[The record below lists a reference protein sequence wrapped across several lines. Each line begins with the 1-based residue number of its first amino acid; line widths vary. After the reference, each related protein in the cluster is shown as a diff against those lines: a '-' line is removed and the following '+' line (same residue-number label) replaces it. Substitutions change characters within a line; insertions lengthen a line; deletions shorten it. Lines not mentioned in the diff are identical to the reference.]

1 MGRLS
6 SQFDSLS
13 TTDSTPV
20 ISVTAKDLSKKKQIL
35 DEEDLLG
42 ISDESAVQPEDY
54 LNIGNEQ
61 QSLKSKA
68 FEMLPVETITPNQP
82 VIKKY
87 GFEPLKEFGQ
97 GVASLAD
104 TAFGV
109 VPGAVGGLTYAT
121 ARALQQSPEE
131 AEKIAGRSI
140 AALENPVGR
149 LFGVTDT
156 PGYQKEA
163 SRKLFNYIGENIHKG
178 SEVVAKETG
187 VPVQDVENIAN
198 SLTFAAAPIIG
209 KGVGKVVGKG
219 VGAVDEA
226 ITSQFEKRKA
236 FQPEEVIGDNELL
249 LKKVGIE
256 NIRKSAIDQNPKE
269 ATSQYLTSKAEKGLY
284 GEGMTQQLT
293 HEKEAVAGHFNKLE
307 NELGGTIPRTGTQ
320 FEIYDKTDAGK
331 VIRDAAEDA
340 LNEHNQKTTKLYET
354 ARLEHGDMPVELNK
368 LNEFLKADE
377 NFTYTQEQNLQKGIQ
392 NFLKRQK
399 LLDEKG
405 NVKPMNIAQS
415 ESLRQF
421 INSKYNYETK
431 QLGGQLKNLID
442 EDVFSNVGGETF
454 ETARKHFQV
463 GKEIYDNPK
472 AMNDL
477 LKVEG
482 TNQKIPTENILIK
495 ITTLPESQFSHMI
508 NVFKE
513 TGKTDALK
521 QIQTSLVNRI
531 KEAGQSAQGEPWNG
545 RAAAKE
551 RAKLSQKLQVVFK
564 DSPEILQHIDEG
576 IRAGELVSIDTRYPG
591 AGVQTHQLR
600 GKLGTLAIRGS
611 TALGAKIGGVP
622 GALVGENIG
631 EKITSKFYKTKQ
643 GKLLEKEIKYNKLS
657 DIGK

>member
-1 MGRLS
+1 MAKRL
-6 SQFDSLS
+6 Q
-13 TTDSTPV
+13 
-20 ISVTAKDLSKKKQIL
+20 VTAPTIQIKPQ

-42 ISDESAVQPEDY
+42 INDPTPVQAEDY
-54 LNIGNEQ
+54 LGIGNEPYSATTQ
-61 QSLKSKA
+61 QFA
-68 FEMLPVETITPNQP
+68 NLPIEVITPNQP

-87 GFEPLKEFGQ
+87 GVEPVKQFGR

-109 VPGAVGGLTYAT
+109 VPGVVGGLTYAG
-121 ARALQQSPEE
+121 ARALQQSPQE
-131 AEKIAGRSI
+131 AEIIANRSS

-149 LFGVTDT
+149 LFNVTET
-156 PGYQKEA
+156 PEYKNEA

-198 SLTFAAAPIIG
+198 SLTFAAAPTIG
-209 KGVGKVVGKG
+209 KGINKVVGKG

-226 ITSQFEKRKA
+226 ITGQFEKRKA
-236 FQPEEVIGDNELL
+236 AQPVETISDNEAL
-249 LKKVGIE
+249 LKKVGVE
-256 NIRKSAIDQNPKE
+256 HIRKSAVDENPKE

-284 GEGMTQQLT
+284 GQGMTEQLT
-293 HEKEAVAGHFNKLE
+293 HEKEAISGHFNKLE

-320 FEIYDKTDAGK
+320 FEITDKMDAGK
-331 VIRDAAEDA
+331 VIREAAEDA
-340 LNEHNQKTTKLYET
+340 LNKHNEKTTQLYET
-354 ARLEHGDMPVELNK
+354 ARLEHGDKPVELSK

-392 NFLKRQK
+392 NFLKRQG

-405 NVKPMNIAQS
+405 NVRPMNIAQS

-421 INSKYNYETK
+421 VNSKYNYETK
-431 QLGGQLKNLID
+431 NLGGQLKGLID
-442 EDVFSNVGGETF
+442 EDVFSNVGGQTF

-472 AMNDL
+472 AMSDL
-477 LKVEG
+477 LNVEG
-482 TNQKIPTENILIK
+482 TNQKIPTEKILDK
-495 ITTLPESQFSHMI
+495 ITTLPESQFGHMI

-521 QIQTSLVNRI
+521 QIQTSLINRI
-531 KEAGQSAQGEPWNG
+531 KEAGQSGQGEPWNG

-551 RAKLSQKLQVVFK
+551 RAKLSQKLKVAFE
-564 DSPEILQHIDEG
+564 DSPEILQNIDES
-576 IRAGELVSIDTRYPG
+576 IRAGELVSIDTKYPG
-591 AGVQTHQLR
+591 AAVQTHQLR
-600 GKLGTLAIRGS
+600 GKLGTIAIKGS

-622 GALVGENIG
+622 GAMAGEHIG
-631 EKITSKFYKTKQ
+631 EKISSKFYKTKQ

>member
-1 MGRLS
+1 MAKRL
-6 SQFDSLS
+6 Q
-13 TTDSTPV
+13 
-20 ISVTAKDLSKKKQIL
+20 VTAPTIEIKPQ

-42 ISDESAVQPEDY
+42 INDPTPVQAEDY
-54 LNIGNEQ
+54 FGIGNEPYSATTQ
-61 QSLKSKA
+61 QFA
-68 FEMLPVETITPNQP
+68 NLPIEIIEPTQP

-87 GFEPLKEFGQ
+87 GVEPVKQFGR

-109 VPGAVGGLTYAT
+109 VPGVVGGLTYAT
-121 ARALQQSPEE
+121 ARALQQSPQES
-131 AEKIAGRSI
+131 EKIAGRSI

-149 LFGVTDT
+149 LFGVTET
-156 PGYQKEA
+156 PEYKNEA
-163 SRKLFNYIGENIHKG
+163 FRKLFNYIGENIHKG
-178 SEVVAKETG
+178 SEVVARETG

-198 SLTFAAAPIIG
+198 SLTFAAAPTIG
-209 KGVGKVVGKG
+209 KGINKVVGKG

-226 ITSQFEKRKA
+226 ITGQFEKRKA
-236 FQPEEVIGDNELL
+236 MQPEETISDNEAL
-249 LKKVGIE
+249 LKKVGVE
-256 NIRKSAIDQNPKE
+256 HIRKSAVDENPKE

-284 GEGMTQQLT
+284 GQGMTEQLT
-293 HEKEAVAGHFNKLE
+293 HEKEAISGHFNKLE

-320 FEIYDKTDAGK
+320 FEVFDKMDAGK

-340 LNEHNQKTTKLYET
+340 LNKHNEKTTQLYET
-354 ARLEHGDMPVELNK
+354 ARLEHGDKPVELSK

-392 NFLKRQK
+392 NFLKRQG

-405 NVKPMNIAQS
+405 NVRPMNIAQS

-421 INSKYNYETK
+421 VNSKYNYETK
-431 QLGGQLKNLID
+431 NLGGQLKGLID
-442 EDVFSNVGGETF
+442 EDVFSNVGGQTF

-477 LKVEG
+477 LNVEG
-482 TNQKIPTENILIK
+482 TNQKIPTEDILKK
-495 ITTLPESQFSHMI
+495 ITTLPESQFGHMI

-521 QIQTSLVNRI
+521 QIQTSLINRI
-531 KEAGQSAQGEPWNG
+531 KEAGQSGQGEPWNG
-545 RAAAKE
+545 RAASKE
-551 RAKLSQKLQVVFK
+551 RAKLSQKLKVAFE
-564 DSPEILQHIDEG
+564 DSPEILQNIDEG
-576 IRAGELVSIDTRYPG
+576 IRAGELVSIDTKYPG
-591 AGVQTHQLR
+591 AAVQTHQLR
-600 GKLGTLAIRGS
+600 GKLGAIAVKGS

-622 GALVGENIG
+622 GAMAGEHIG
-631 EKITSKFYKTKQ
+631 EKISSKFYKTKQ

>member
-6 SQFDSLS
+6 SEFDSLS

-20 ISVTAKDLSKKKQIL
+20 ISVTAKDLSKKKKLQ

-42 ISDESAVQPEDY
+42 ISDDSTIQPEDY
-54 LNIGNEQ
+54 LGVDSDQ

-68 FEMLPVETITPNQP
+68 FEMLPVEVITPNQP

-87 GFEPLKEFGQ
+87 GVEPVKQFGR

-104 TAFGV
+104 TAFGI
-109 VPGAVGGLTYAT
+109 VPGVVGGLNYAG
-121 ARALQQSPEE
+121 ARALQQSPQES
-131 AEKIAGRSI
+131 EKIAGRSI

-149 LFGVTDT
+149 LFGVTET
-156 PGYQKEA
+156 PEYKNEA

-198 SLTFAAAPIIG
+198 SLTFAAAPAISKGIG
-209 KGVGKVVGKG
+209 RVIGKG

-226 ITSQFEKRKA
+226 ITGQFEKRKA
-236 FQPEEVIGDNELL
+236 MQPEETISDNEAL
-249 LKKVGIE
+249 LKKVGVE
-256 NIRKSAIDQNPKE
+256 HIRKSAVNENPKE

-284 GEGMTQQLT
+284 GQGMTEQLT
-293 HEKEAVAGHFNKLE
+293 HEKEAVSGHFNKLE

-320 FEIYDKTDAGK
+320 FEITDKMDAGK
-331 VIRDAAEDA
+331 VIREAAEDA
-340 LNEHNQKTTKLYET
+340 LNKHNEKTTQLYET
-354 ARLEHGDMPVELNK
+354 ARLEHGDKPVELSK

-392 NFLKRQK
+392 NFLKRQG

-405 NVKPMNIAQS
+405 NVRPMNIAQS

-421 INSKYNYETK
+421 VNSKYNYETK
-431 QLGGQLKNLID
+431 NLGGQLKGLID
-442 EDVFSNVGGETF
+442 EDVFSNVGGQTF

-472 AMNDL
+472 AMSDL
-477 LKVEG
+477 LNVEG
-482 TNQKIPTENILIK
+482 TNQKIPTEKILNK
-495 ITTLPESQFSHMI
+495 ITTLPESQFGHMI

-551 RAKLSQKLQVVFK
+551 RAKLSEKLKVAFE
-564 DSPEILQHIDEG
+564 DSPEILQNIDEG
-576 IRAGELVSIDTRYPG
+576 IRAGELVSIDTKYPG
-591 AGVQTHQLR
+591 AAVQTHQLR
-600 GKLGTLAIRGS
+600 GKLGAIAVKGS

-622 GALVGENIG
+622 GAMAGEHIG
-631 EKITSKFYKTKQ
+631 EKISSKFYKTKQ

>member
-1 MGRLS
+1 MAKRL
-6 SQFDSLS
+6 Q
-13 TTDSTPV
+13 
-20 ISVTAKDLSKKKQIL
+20 VTAPTVEIKPQ

-42 ISDESAVQPEDY
+42 INDPTPVQTEDY
-54 LNIGNEQ
+54 LGIGNEPYSATTQ
-61 QSLKSKA
+61 QFA
-68 FEMLPVETITPNQP
+68 NLPIEIIEPTQP

-87 GFEPLKEFGQ
+87 AAEPIKQFGR

-109 VPGAVGGLTYAT
+109 VPGVVGGLTYAG
-121 ARALQQSPEE
+121 ARALQQSPQES
-131 AEKIAGRSI
+131 EKIAGRSI

-149 LFGVTDT
+149 LFGVTET
-156 PGYQKEA
+156 PEYKNEA

-178 SEVVAKETG
+178 SEVVARETG

-198 SLTFAAAPIIG
+198 SLTFAAAPTIG
-209 KGVGKVVGKG
+209 KGINKVVGKG

-226 ITSQFEKRKA
+226 ITGQFEKRKA
-236 FQPEEVIGDNELL
+236 AQPEETISDNEAL
-249 LKKVGIE
+249 LKKVGVE
-256 NIRKSAIDQNPKE
+256 HIRKSAVDENPKE

-284 GEGMTQQLT
+284 GQGMTEQLT
-293 HEKEAVAGHFNKLE
+293 HEKEAISGHFNKLE

-320 FEIYDKTDAGK
+320 FEITDKMDAGK
-331 VIRDAAEDA
+331 VIREAAEDA
-340 LNEHNQKTTKLYET
+340 LNKHNEKTTQLYET
-354 ARLEHGDMPVELNK
+354 ARLEHGDKPVELSK

-392 NFLKRQK
+392 NFLKRQG

-405 NVKPMNIAQS
+405 NVRPMNIAQS

-421 INSKYNYETK
+421 VNSKYNYETK
-431 QLGGQLKNLID
+431 NLGGQLKGLID
-442 EDVFSNVGGETF
+442 EDVFSNVGGQTF

-472 AMNDL
+472 AMSDL
-477 LKVEG
+477 LNVEG
-482 TNQKIPTENILIK
+482 TNQKIPTEKILDK
-495 ITTLPESQFSHMI
+495 ITTLPESQFGHMV

-521 QIQTSLVNRI
+521 QIQTSLINRI
-531 KEAGQSAQGEPWNG
+531 KEAGQSGQGEPWNG
-545 RAAAKE
+545 RAASKE
-551 RAKLSQKLQVVFK
+551 RAKLSEKLKVAFE
-564 DSPEILQHIDEG
+564 DSPEILQNIDEG
-576 IRAGELVSIDTRYPG
+576 IRAGELVSIDTKYPG
-591 AGVQTHQLR
+591 AAVQTHQLR
-600 GKLGTLAIRGS
+600 GKLGAIAVKGS

-622 GALVGENIG
+622 GAMAGEHIG
-631 EKITSKFYKTKQ
+631 EKISSKFYKTKQ

>member
-20 ISVTAKDLSKKKQIL
+20 ISVTAKDLSKKKQIQ

-42 ISDESAVQPEDY
+42 ISDESAIQPEDY

-131 AEKIAGRSI
+131 AEKIAGRSV

-149 LFGVTDT
+149 LFGVTET

-178 SEVVAKETG
+178 SEVVSRETG

-198 SLTFAAAPIIG
+198 SLSFAAGPAVG
-209 KGVGKVVGKG
+209 KGIGKVVNKG

-226 ITSQFEKRKA
+226 ITGQFERRKA
-236 FQPEEVIGDNELL
+236 LQPEEVISDNEAL
-249 LKKVGIE
+249 LKKVGIQ
-256 NIRKSAIDQNPKE
+256 NIRKSAIDENPKE

-293 HEKEAVAGHFNKLE
+293 HEKEAVSGHFNKIE

-320 FEIYDKTDAGK
+320 FEITDKIDAGK
-331 VIRDAAEDA
+331 LIREAAEDA
-340 LNEHNQKTTKLYET
+340 LSKHNEKTTQLYET
-354 ARLEHGDMPVELNK
+354 ARLEHGDKPVKLNK

-392 NFLKRQK
+392 NFLKRQG

-405 NVKPMNIAQS
+405 NVRPMNIAQS

-431 QLGGQLKNLID
+431 QLGGQLK
-442 EDVFSNVGGETF
+442 
-454 ETARKHFQV
+454 
-463 GKEIYDNPK
+463 
-472 AMNDL
+472 
-477 LKVEG
+477 
-482 TNQKIPTENILIK
+482 
-495 ITTLPESQFSHMI
+495 
-508 NVFKE
+508 
-513 TGKTDALK
+513 
-521 QIQTSLVNRI
+521 SLVD
-531 KEAGQSAQGEPWNG
+531 
-545 RAAAKE
+545 
-551 RAKLSQKLQVVFK
+551 QV
-564 DSPEILQHIDEG
+564 
-576 IRAGELVSIDTRYPG
+576 
-591 AGVQTHQLR
+591 
-600 GKLGTLAIRGS
+600 
-611 TALGAKIGGVP
+611 
-622 GALVGENIG
+622 
-631 EKITSKFYKTKQ
+631 YKT
-643 GKLLEKEIKYNKLS
+643 
-657 DIGK
+657 